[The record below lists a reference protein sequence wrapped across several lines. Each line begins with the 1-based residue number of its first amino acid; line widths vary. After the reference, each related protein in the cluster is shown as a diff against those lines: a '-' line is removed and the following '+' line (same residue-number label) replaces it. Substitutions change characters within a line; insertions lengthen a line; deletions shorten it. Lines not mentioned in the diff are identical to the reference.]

1 MNGST
6 ASDPAISKPGALPA
20 AAPALSSQ
28 PLAPAI
34 PQPLLPVVLFYAS
47 GILAGWSAGGQPLL
61 LLSALLCL
69 AALALVWRRARGR
82 LLLSGLLVAAG
93 WTNYWLHTAIL
104 TSRDLRLQLGE
115 QPQIVT
121 LRGTLRETPAARF
134 IESKHPWHSQAQLAV
149 TALSAHPPD
158 WQPVSG
164 TVAVSTPDQ
173 LTNFFAG
180 QTVEVTGVAARP
192 AGPEAE
198 GLFDYRTYLE
208 HQGIYYHLQ
217 CQSQKDWRL
226 VSSPARRPLAD
237 RFRDWCRRA
246 LALGLP
252 AEDES
257 LRLEWAL
264 TLGWKAALTEPV
276 SECFVQ
282 AATYHI
288 FAVDGLRMAI
298 VFGIFFAL
306 LRALGLPRPAI
317 GVLSWPALWFYVA
330 LTGWPASAIRAMVML
345 TIVTLGWVLKRPWNP
360 LNSLL
365 AAALVILAWEPQQIF
380 QAGFQLSFF
389 VVLYLILLL
398 PPLHDLCQRLLAPD
412 PLLPEQLYPRWR
424 TQYRAPLR
432 YGGELILTS
441 FAAWI
446 GSLPLVA
453 CYFNILTPVSTP
465 ANLVAVPLCSLVLI
479 CNLTSLL
486 LAGWFTAAAEL
497 FNHSGWFLMECIR
510 VSSHW
515 FAALPGAYAYVP
527 APTLLTCGLYY
538 GLLLGLLT
546 GWIFR
551 PAQRLV
557 KISLLGMLF
566 LAWTGQ
572 EWREFTTT
580 RLTLIPTDGALAIYL
595 DAPGRKNDLLI
606 DCGNTNT
613 VEAMLKPFLRAQGV
627 NRLHQL
633 VLTHGDIHHV
643 GGAELVT
650 MLFAIRTV
658 DIGPARSRSPV
669 YRRIVEDLRRPPDRL
684 QQISRGQSLG
694 AWNILHPQADDDFP
708 RADDN
713 AVVLLGSLGQGP
725 LLLLS
730 DLGRPGQNALLE
742 RTPDLRAEVVIAGLP
757 AVGEPLCDAL
767 LDTIQP
773 RLIIVADAE
782 FPATE
787 HASATLRRRLAEH
800 GIPVLYTRSTGPIT
814 LEWRRTGWSLRSING
829 PRFTRDSIPSAQAL
843 AADSPPPLPA
853 GD

>member
-6 ASDPAISKPGALPA
+6 ASDPVVSSSGALPA
-20 AAPALSSQ
+20 ATSSSRQPFAPAVNC
-28 PLAPAI
+28 
-34 PQPLLPVVLFYAS
+34 PLLPVLLFYAI
-47 GILAGWSAGGQPLL
+47 GILTGWLAGGRPLL
-61 LLSALLCL
+61 LLSASLGLI
-69 AALALVWRRARGR
+69 ALGLFWPGARVR
-82 LLLSGLLVAAG
+82 LLFPGLLIAAG

-104 TSRDLRLQLGE
+104 SPHDLRLQLGD

-121 LRGTLRETPAARF
+121 LRGILRETPAARF
-134 IESKHPWHSQAQLAV
+134 IESKHPWHSQARLEV
-149 TALSAHPPD
+149 IALCAHPPD
-158 WQPVSG
+158 WRPVSG
-164 TVAVSTPDQ
+164 TIAISTPDQ

-180 QTVEVTGVAARP
+180 QTVEVTGVSARP

-198 GLFDYRTYLE
+198 GLFDYRRYLE

-226 VSSPARRPLAD
+226 LSSPPSPPLAD
-237 RFRDWCRRA
+237 RFRDWGRKA

-264 TLGWKAALTEPV
+264 TLGWKAALTEQV
-276 SECFVQ
+276 SESFVQ
-282 AATYHI
+282 AATFHI

-306 LRALGLPRPAI
+306 LRALGLPRATI
-317 GVLSWPALWFYVA
+317 GILSWPVLWFYVA

-365 AAALVILAWEPQQIF
+365 AAALVILVADPQQVF

-398 PPLHDLCQRLLAPD
+398 PPLHTLCERLFAPD

-432 YGGELILTS
+432 YGGELVLTS

-446 GSLPLVA
+446 ASLPLA
-453 CYFNILTPVSTP
+453 AYYFNIITPVSTP
-465 ANLVAVPLCSLVLI
+465 ANLLAVPLCSLVLI
-479 CNLTSLL
+479 CNLSALL
-486 LAGWFTAAAEL
+486 LAGWWAAAAEL
-497 FNHSGWFLMECIR
+497 FNHAGWFLMECIR

-515 FAALPGAYAYVP
+515 FASLPGAYAYLP
-527 APTLLTCGLYY
+527 PPTLLTSALYY
-538 GLLLGLLT
+538 GLLLALAT
-546 GWIFR
+546 GWLLK
-551 PAQRLV
+551 PAWRFA
-557 KISLLGMLF
+557 KFSLLG
-566 LAWTGQ
+566 LAVLVWAGQ
-572 EWREFTTT
+572 AWLEFTAT
-580 RLTLIPTDGALAIYL
+580 RLTLIPTDGAQAIYL
-595 DAPGRKNDLLI
+595 DAPGWKNDLLI

-613 VEAMLKPFLRAQGV
+613 VEAILKPVLRAQGV
-627 NRLHQL
+627 NRLRRL

-643 GGAELVT
+643 GGAELIAR
-650 MLFAIRTV
+650 LFSVKTV
-658 DIGPARSRSPV
+658 AIGPARSRSPA
-669 YRRIVEDLRRPPDRL
+669 YRHIVENLRQTPDRL
-684 QQISRGQSLG
+684 EQITRGQTLG
-694 AWNILHPQADDDFP
+694 AWSVLHPQAEDAFP

-713 AVVLLGSLGQGP
+713 AIVLHGP
-725 LLLLS
+725 AGEGALLLLS
-730 DLGRPGQNALLE
+730 DLGRSGQNALLE
-742 RTPDLRAEVVIAGLP
+742 RTPDLKADIVISGLP

-767 LDTIQP
+767 LDAIQP

-787 HASATLRRRLAEH
+787 HASPELRRRLAERS
-800 GIPVLYTRSTGPIT
+800 IPVLYTRSTGPIT
-814 LEWRRTGWSLRSING
+814 LEWRTQDWSLRTISG
-829 PRFTRDSIPSAQAL
+829 LRFTRRTIPPAP
-843 AADSPPPLPA
+843 AAEANPPEPFPA